1 MNEHH
6 AETASNITFKFGL
19 LTTPLSDNITSKFRY
34 FSIKTKKCY
43 MVDKKTHKFPKN
55 GSKNRPSDVIKLCH
69 DTMLD
74 LGYF

>member
-1 MNEHH
+1 
-6 AETASNITFKFGL
+6 
-19 LTTPLSDNITSKFRY
+19 
-34 FSIKTKKCY
+34 